1 MRDSRQVALLP
12 THNREGNV
20 REIVVQEL
28 RPLHD
33 GGGELLVG
41 VVDVHQDVAGD
52 HARVGQRRAVR
63 GARARA
69 EHA

>member
-33 GGGELLVG
+33 GGGELLVR
-41 VVDVHQDVAGD
+41 VVDINQDISRESS
-52 HARVGQRRAVR
+52 HIR
-63 GARARA
+63 
-69 EHA
+69 